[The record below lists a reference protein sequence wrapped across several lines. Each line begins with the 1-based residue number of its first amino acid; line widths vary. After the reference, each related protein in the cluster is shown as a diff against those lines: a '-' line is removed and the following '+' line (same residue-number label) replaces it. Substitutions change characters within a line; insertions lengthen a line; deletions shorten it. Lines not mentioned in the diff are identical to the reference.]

1 MPPQGEKGP
10 APFPLGWNPSG
21 ISAVLILKEGMFM
34 RKKSL
39 ALLLALVMLL
49 SLAVPSALASEPEEA
64 VPAEEATGQEP
75 EKSEVLTIEEPR
87 VVSGEFTTAAPRPSL
102 MMANTLATRAG
113 TFTTFGDQLSGN
125 TYATAIY
132 EALCDPDNFDALRNG
147 DPVAV
152 TLKSRTFTSAETG
165 EISDFLSDGRSDMTS
180 AAKDATAAFDRDRSD
195 IFWTSGYDLTTFS
208 TQNGS
213 RIEGSYYLIA
223 GTYTVGVEITLPI
236 SVSWASGGRSIP
248 ADERT
253 VDAAIDEVIPTIPA
267 GADRYTQLKTVHDW
281 LTENNAYNS
290 AAASAGSGLDG
301 TPWEAI
307 SALTND
313 DGLQPVCEGYARA
326 FKLIC
331 DRLDIPCVLVSGV
344 ATNSAGSGAHMW
356 NYVQMDDSNWY
367 AVDVTWDDPTV
378 SGASG
383 NVSGYER
390 DTYFLVGSNTP
401 VDGTATFAEN
411 HTAHNNDFI
420 TSGHY
425 AFSYPNLET
434 ERYEQ
439 KPPITGTVTISGE
452 AKFDETLTATVE
464 GAPEMIFYQWYRG
477 DTAIPYATGSTY
489 ILTAADVGETIR
501 VEVTALDYTGS
512 LTAAT
517 AGPVKKADGPA
528 APIGVTFVTVSRSWD
543 ALTVQFSSNPEANW
557 EYVAA
562 PAAAPENG
570 WKAADEGGYVTFTG
584 LEPETAYN
592 IYVRVAGTDTQ
603 DASAASLSGS
613 LSTISAPIDAV
624 TVSGLE
630 APVKGSQLDTAVEV
644 TPAGKVTAEVTWY
657 KGNSAEGTAVTGAA
671 GANQVYTAKIT
682 LRVTDDQ
689 ARFAESVAVTLN
701 GESLGM
707 VPSDSI
713 LSVTKTFP
721 ATAERE
727 IKSFTASANPNP
739 VPVPKKGET
748 ATVTL
753 TATATYDDGSSGTVD
768 ASWELVGAHTGV
780 ELSGNTITIAPEA
793 GSYGGSIRMALHA
806 SYISW
811 GQWVDITLTK
821 ETAQATTIDISGPET
836 LAIPASDTGTS
847 TGEYT
852 AKVYDQYGAVMED
865 AEVTWTISGVGGVTV
880 NEGTGVVTV
889 PAGTKSGTATLTA
902 TCGTARKTFEI
913 RLIEK
918 EDAKVTIT
926 GVPEEVVKSSNSFK
940 LNAQIQGSS
949 APDYNNN
956 LLWSSSDENVLAIQN
971 YGTEMVDGS
980 LQAFAWIAVEGPGK
994 ATITATYEDDTHYGS
1009 ASVTITVLKE
1019 PTLDDFNVTL
1029 PSGAVYDS
1037 TAKQA
1042 TVAVKSGITG
1052 MGSYQVLYNDSET
1065 VPVDAGTYQVTLQVA
1080 KGTLYTAATFDLGSF
1095 TIDKADTSITLPGL
1109 TDLTMVKGTT
1119 QSLSPT
1125 TDPAGLSLEYTSSKP
1140 SVAKVSDGGTITA
1153 VAEGNAIITVSY
1165 AGDNNHE
1172 PASATV
1178 NVIVTDKNQVTVAFA
1193 AKGDQTYD
1201 PNGYALGAQFI
1212 EATVE
1217 GGKAIT
1223 KYIYD
1228 NTEYA
1233 SLSDLPTVK
1242 DAGTYTVTA
1251 VYDSATEHGEA
1262 TATFTINKA
1271 NQAALTINS
1280 VGTVTYGTPV
1290 ELTASGGSGTGE
1302 VTFAVTDGTGKAT
1315 VSGSTLTPV
1324 QAGTVTVTATKAGDN
1339 NYNPVTSAPVEIT
1352 INKAAYS
1359 GPISATGSAKYGNSG
1374 TVDLSGL
1381 IVSGGTATVGTVT
1394 DGDSVLEGTPTIS
1407 NGVLTFTL
1415 VNDSSKVSETAT
1427 ISVSVT
1433 SANYEGY
1440 TITVTVTV
1448 NDKNT
1453 DTTTMKVSLKGW
1465 TYGDAAN
1472 TPSVSGVSG
1481 GTAVY
1486 SYSGTGSTTY
1496 GPSATVPTAAG
1507 TYRVTATYENADT
1520 IYTAA
1525 ADFTIAK
1532 ADPVIG
1538 TVSVSAP
1545 ATIFT
1550 STDPEAV
1557 TLSWTNTDIAGTL
1570 KLADGTRFTSGT
1582 KSYTWVFSPTDT
1594 ANYNSVQGTIRL
1606 SVTANALQSIAVT
1619 AQPAKTAYQY
1629 GEAFDPAG
1637 MVVTATYADGS
1648 GKTVD
1653 NSRLTVRYAAGSGF
1667 NAGDTSVTL
1676 SYTEDGVTKTCAVTG
1691 LTVSKIAYPGTTSAA
1706 GSAKYG
1712 GSGTVNLSAM
1722 IAPGGTLGTPAV
1734 TSGSDIL
1741 SGTPTLSGGV
1751 LTFAFKDNADNVDK
1765 DAVITVPVTGAA
1777 NYNDYTITVTVT
1789 VTDKLTPTVTVKD
1802 ITVTYTGSPVPA
1814 SAIRGTATYGGE
1826 TVKGTWSWYGKSP
1839 TNVAQ
1844 SDLYPVCFTPE
1855 DSDTYATVVELVNVT
1870 INKATPTGTPK
1881 YTAVTEDGKTLEDVA
1896 LSASGFSVPG
1906 TVKWVDDEDTLV
1918 RANTAYQWTFTPA
1931 DRANYNVVSGK
1942 LTPYRVYDDDDDT
1955 PVEGSIVSAP
1965 AASHG
1970 SVRVDTGRAEKGDTV
1985 TITAIPD
1992 EGYVL
1997 ESIVVTDRY
2006 GDTVRLT
2013 NEGDGVFSFTMPG
2026 SAITV
2031 KTVFVPE
2038 GSAAV
2043 SQEMDFADVGE
2054 SHWAYNEIAWAFEN
2068 GYMNGTGT
2076 ATFHPTGSVT
2086 RQQVWMILAR
2096 MSGADPANM
2105 AEAKSWAVNNGV
2117 SDGSNPGSPVTRQQ
2131 LVALLYRFAGQMGYD
2146 TAARADL
2153 SGYPDAAS
2161 VASYAADAMAWSVA
2175 NSIVG
2180 GTTAG
2185 TLNPTG
2191 TANRAQ
2197 FAAILWRFYQSSQS

>member
-1 MPPQGEKGP
+1 M
-10 APFPLGWNPSG
+10 
-21 ISAVLILKEGMFM
+21 
-34 RKKSL
+34 
-39 ALLLALVMLL
+39 
-49 SLAVPSALASEPEEA
+49 AS
-64 VPAEEATGQEP
+64 
-75 EKSEVLTIEEPR
+75 
-87 VVSGEFTTAAPRPSL
+87 
-102 MMANTLATRAG
+102 
-113 TFTTFGDQLSGN
+113 
-125 TYATAIY
+125 
-132 EALCDPDNFDALRNG
+132 
-147 DPVAV
+147 
-152 TLKSRTFTSAETG
+152 
-165 EISDFLSDGRSDMTS
+165 
-180 AAKDATAAFDRDRSD
+180 
-195 IFWTSGYDLTTFS
+195 
-208 TQNGS
+208 
-213 RIEGSYYLIA
+213 
-223 GTYTVGVEITLPI
+223 
-236 SVSWASGGRSIP
+236 
-248 ADERT
+248 
-253 VDAAIDEVIPTIPA
+253 
-267 GADRYTQLKTVHDW
+267 
-281 LTENNAYNS
+281 
-290 AAASAGSGLDG
+290 
-301 TPWEAI
+301 
-307 SALTND
+307 
-313 DGLQPVCEGYARA
+313 
-326 FKLIC
+326 
-331 DRLDIPCVLVSGV
+331 PCVLVSGTG
-344 ATNSAGSGAHMW
+344 TNSTGKTEAHMW
-356 NYVQMDDSNWY
+356 NYVQMEDGNWY
-367 AVDVTWDDPTV
+367 AVDCTWDDPV
-378 SGASG
+378 GGS
-383 NVSGYER
+383 ER
-390 DTYFLVGSNTP
+390 SIYFLVGADTT
-401 VDGTATFAEN
+401 VDGR
-411 HTAHNNDFI
+411 
-420 TSGHY
+420 
-425 AFSYPNLET
+425 AFSNSHSSSGDWNGTGAYSFTYPDLAAGEYKVPQ
-434 ERYEQ
+434 EL
-439 KPPITGTVTISGE
+439 TGSVTISGT
-452 AKFDETLTATVE
+452 AKFGETLTATVKD
-464 GAPEMIFYQWYRG
+464 APDTTIFYQWYRG
-477 DTAIPYATGSTY
+477 NTDIPGATRDTYT
-489 ILTAADVGETIR
+489 LTAADVGEAIR

-517 AGPVKKADGPA
+517 ARPVEKADGPD
-528 APIGVTFVTVSRSWD
+528 APTGVEVESVTYDSITVTPNPAWEFTLDPAGTWQDSNTFKDLNSDTD
-543 ALTVQFSSNPEANW
+543 YT
-557 EYVAA
+557 
-562 PAAAPENG
+562 
-570 WKAADEGGYVTFTG
+570 
-584 LEPETAYN
+584 
-592 IYVRVAGTDTQ
+592 IYVRVKETATHNASGDVSVEAHTAMNPVFSTASVYVSTPETGKALAVVDGCQFFLDGSDSYAESYIVNKTVAWYDESGAPVSAGTTAQ
-603 DASAASLSGS
+603 P
-613 LSTISAPIDAV
+613 ST
-624 TVSGLE
+624 
-630 APVKGSQLDTAVEV
+630 
-644 TPAGKVTAEVTWY
+644 
-657 KGNSAEGTAVTGAA
+657 
-671 GANQVYTAKIT
+671 VYTVRITIT
-682 LRVTDDQ
+682 LKEGYTFRPSPDVVFNNSTVGVSSSVSDDGK
-689 ARFAESVAVTLN
+689 TLTIDY
-701 GESLGM
+701 S
-707 VPSDSI
+707 
-713 LSVTKTFP
+713 FP

-727 IKSFTASANPNP
+727 IKSFTASANPSSVE
-739 VPVPKKGET
+739 VPFKGTT

-753 TATATYDDGSSGTVD
+753 TATATYDDGSSGTVN

-780 ELSGNTITIAPEA
+780 ELSGKTITIAPEA
-793 GSYGGSIRMALHA
+793 GTYGKNIEFTVNA
-806 SYISW
+806 SYDGQW
-811 GQWVDITLTK
+811 GQVKITLSK
-821 ETAQATTIDISGPET
+821 ENAQATTIDISGPET
-836 LAIPASDTGTS
+836 LAIPASDTGVS
-847 TGEYT
+847 TDEYT
-852 AKVYDQYGAVMED
+852 ATVYDQYGAVMED
-865 AEVTWTISGVGGVTV
+865 AEVTWTISGVDGVTV

-889 PAGTKSGTATLTA
+889 PAGTESGTATLTA
-902 TCGTARKTFEI
+902 TCDNVSENFII
-913 RLIEK
+913 RLSPK
-918 EDAKVTIT
+918 LDAGVTIT
-926 GVPEEVVKSSNSFK
+926 GAPAEVVMGEGGFDLHANATISIKERFQWSTSNS
-940 LNAQIQGSS
+940 Q
-949 APDYNNN
+949 
-956 LLWSSSDENVLAIQN
+956 VLGVQN
-971 YGTEMVDGS
+971 TSGS
-980 LQAFAWIAVEGPGK
+980 LESESYIAVNGPGT

-1009 ASVTITVLKE
+1009 ASVKITVLEK
-1019 PTLDDFNVTL
+1019 PARSDFTITL
-1029 PSGAVYDS
+1029 PSNAVYNGQEHPVD
-1037 TAKQA
+1037 
-1042 TVAVKSGITG
+1042 VAVKSGITG

-1065 VPVDAGTYQVTLQVA
+1065 VPVDAGTYRVTLQVA
-1080 KGTLYTAATFDLGSF
+1080 KGTLYTAAIFDLGSF

-1125 TDPAGLSLEYTSSKP
+1125 TTPAGLSLEYTSSKP
-1140 SVAKVSDGGTITA
+1140 SVAEVSDGGTITA
-1153 VAEGNAIITVSY
+1153 VAEGTATITVSY

-1178 NVIVTDKNQVTVAFA
+1178 NVTVTDKNQVTVAFA

-1201 PNGYALGAQFI
+1201 PNGYALGGQFTA
-1212 EATVE
+1212 ATTTAV
-1217 GGKAIT
+1217 GGTIS
-1223 KYIYD
+1223 YIY
-1228 NTEYA
+1228 NGTTYN
-1233 SLSDLPTVK
+1233 SLSALPTVK

-1271 NQAALTINS
+1271 DQAALTINS

-1302 VTFAVTDGTGKAT
+1302 VTFTVTGVSGEAT

-1440 TITVTVTV
+1440 TITVTVKV

-1507 TYRVTATYENADT
+1507 TYRVTATYENDDT

-1538 TVSVSAP
+1538 TVSVSTP

-1550 STDPEAV
+1550 STDPEDV
-1557 TLSWTNTDIAGTL
+1557 TLRWANTAIAGTL

-1582 KSYTWVFSPTDT
+1582 KSYTWVFFPADT

-1619 AQPAKTAYQY
+1619 AQPTKTAYQY

-1722 IAPGGTLGTPAV
+1722 IAPGGTLGIPAV

-1765 DAVITVPVTGAA
+1765 DAIITIPVTGAA
-1777 NYNDYTITVTVT
+1777 NYNNYTITVTVT

-1802 ITVTYTGSPVPA
+1802 ITVTFTGSPVPA
-1814 SAIRGTATYGGE
+1814 SAIRGTATYGGK

-1839 TNVAQ
+1839 TNVAE

-2105 AEAKSWAVNNGV
+2105 AEAKNWAVNNGI

-2161 VASYAADAMAWSVA
+2161 VSSYAADAMAWSVA

>member
-1 MPPQGEKGP
+1 M
-10 APFPLGWNPSG
+10 
-21 ISAVLILKEGMFM
+21 
-34 RKKSL
+34 

-236 SVSWASGGRSIP
+236 SVSWASGGRSIT

-253 VDAAIDEVIPTIPA
+253 VDAAIDEVISTIPA

-290 AAASAGSGLDG
+290 AAASAGSDLDG

-425 AFSYPNLET
+425 AFSYPDLET

-452 AKFDETLTATVE
+452 AKYGKTLTATVE

-477 DTAIPYATGSTY
+477 NTDIPGAMRDTYT
-489 ILTAADVGETIR
+489 LTAADVGETIR
-501 VEVTALDYTGS
+501 VEVTAIGYTGS
-512 LTAAT
+512 LTATT
-517 AGPVKKADGPA
+517 AGPVKKADGPD

-543 ALTVQFSSNPEANW
+543 ALTVQFSNPEANW

-707 VPSDSI
+707 VLSDSI
-713 LSVTKTFP
+713 LSVTKR
-721 ATAERE
+721 AISESERE
-727 IKSFTASANPNP
+727 IKSFTASANPSSSVE
-739 VPVPKKGET
+739 VPFKGTT

-753 TATATYDDGSSGTVD
+753 TATATYDDGSSGTVN

-793 GSYGGSIRMALHA
+793 GSYGGSIIMALYA

-821 ETAQATTIDISGPET
+821 ETAQTTTIDISGPET

-865 AEVTWTISGVGGVTV
+865 AEVTWTISGVDGVTV
-880 NEGTGVVTV
+880 NKGTGVVTV

-902 TCGTARKTFEI
+902 TCGNVSENFII
-913 RLIEK
+913 RLSPK
-918 EDAKVTIT
+918 LDAGVTIT
-926 GVPEEVVKSSNSFK
+926 GAPAEVVMGEDGFDLHANATISIKESFKWSTSNS
-940 LNAQIQGSS
+940 Q
-949 APDYNNN
+949 
-956 LLWSSSDENVLAIQN
+956 VLGVQN
-971 YGTEMVDGS
+971 TSGS
-980 LQAFAWIAVEGPGK
+980 LESDSWIAVEGPGK

-1009 ASVTITVLKE
+1009 ASVTITVLEK

-1109 TDLTMVKGTT
+1109 TDLTMVRGTT

-1178 NVIVTDKNQVTVAFA
+1178 NVTVTDKNQVTVAFA
-1193 AKGDQTYD
+1193 DAVSQTYKPD
-1201 PNGYALGAQFI
+1201 GYALGAQFS

-1228 NTEYA
+1228 NTEYT

-1271 NQAALTINS
+1271 NQAALTITS
-1280 VGTVTYGTPV
+1280 ASTVTYGNTLS
-1290 ELTASGGSGTGE
+1290 LTTEGGSGTGE
-1302 VTFAVTDGTGKAT
+1302 VTFTVTDGTGKAT

-1324 QAGTVTVTATKAGDN
+1324 QAGTVTVTATMAGDN

-1359 GPISATGSAKYGNSG
+1359 GPIFAAGSAKYGNSG

-1381 IVSGGTATVGTVT
+1381 IVSGGTLGTPAVT
-1394 DGDSVLEGTPTIS
+1394 SGSDILSGTPTLS
-1407 NGVLTFTL
+1407 GGVLTFTL
-1415 VNDSSKVSETAT
+1415 VNDSGKVGKTAT

-1440 TITVTVTV
+1440 TITVTVKV

-1538 TVSVSAP
+1538 TVSVSTP

-1557 TLSWTNTDIAGTL
+1557 TLSWTNTAITGTL
-1570 KLADGTRFTSGT
+1570 KLADGTQFTSGT

-1619 AQPAKTAYQY
+1619 TQPTKTAYQY

-1691 LTVSKIAYPGTTSAA
+1691 LTVSKIAYPGPISAA

-1741 SGTPTLSGGV
+1741 SGTPALSGGV

-1765 DAVITVPVTGAA
+1765 DAVITIPVTGAA
-1777 NYNDYTITVTVT
+1777 NYNNYTITVTVT

-1839 TNVAQ
+1839 TNVAE

-1906 TVKWVDDEDTLV
+1906 TVKWVDDEDTHALSQS
-1918 RANTAYQWTFTPA
+1918 AYQWTFTPA
-1931 DRANYNVVSGK
+1931 DRANYNAISGK
-1942 LTPYRVYDDDDDT
+1942 LTPYRVYDDDDDDDT

>member
-64 VPAEEATGQEP
+64 VPADELIQEQ
-75 EKSEVLTIEEPR
+75 EEPASQPEEETQAVA
-87 VVSGEFTTAAPRPSL
+87 VVTETVDGLGSVYDVGQAPMLRPMSILGGGFDWNNGKAYYAQLDEDSRDVYDKLYASDLGEDYDASTHSVSIEVEVEPWDNVPVTYQGGNGYSLPDGNVASQWISNTVVPAWLALIYDRPELSWLVSADFNYGASFGLSNIQSSDSGYTA
-102 MMANTLATRAG
+102 T
-113 TFTTFGDQLSGN
+113 
-125 TYATAIY
+125 
-132 EALCDPDNFDALRNG
+132 
-147 DPVAV
+147 V
-152 TLKSRTFTSAETG
+152 TLKSLTITVRDYSSQTGTAGDYAEALAAAKSALDESPYNINDAETRYDQAKAIHDYVC
-165 EISDFLSDGRSDMTS
+165 ETLTYSSTTEGRL
-180 AAKDATAAFDRDRSD
+180 
-195 IFWTSGYDLTTFS
+195 Y
-208 TQNGS
+208 Q
-213 RIEGSYYLIA
+213 
-223 GTYTVGVEITLPI
+223 TV
-236 SVSWASGGRSIP
+236 
-248 ADERT
+248 
-253 VDAAIDEVIPTIPA
+253 
-267 GADRYTQLKTVHDW
+267 Y
-281 LTENNAYNS
+281 
-290 AAASAGSGLDG
+290 
-301 TPWEAI
+301 
-307 SALTND
+307 SALVAPYHT
-313 DGLQPVCEGYARA
+313 VCAGYSKA
-326 FKLIC
+326 FKVLC
-331 DRLDIPCVLVSGV
+331 DEYGIPCVLVSGEG
-344 ATNSAGSGAHMW
+344 TNSTGKTEAHMW
-356 NYVQMDDSNWY
+356 NYVQMEDGNWY
-367 AVDVTWDDPTV
+367 AVDCTWDDPV
-378 SGASG
+378 GGS
-383 NVSGYER
+383 ER
-390 DTYFLVGSNTP
+390 SIYFLVGADTT
-401 VDGTATFAEN
+401 VDGRTF
-411 HTAHNNDFI
+411 
-420 TSGHY
+420 SGSHSSSGDWNGTGAY
-425 AFSYPNLET
+425 SFTYPDLAAGEYKVPQ
-434 ERYEQ
+434 EL
-439 KPPITGTVTISGE
+439 TGTVTISGE
-452 AKFDETLTATVE
+452 AKFGETLTATVE
-464 GAPEMIFYQWYRG
+464 GAPDTTIFCQWYRG
-477 DTAIPYATGSTY
+477 NTDIPGAMRDTYT
-489 ILTAADVGETIR
+489 LTAADVGETIR
-501 VEVTALDYTGS
+501 VEVTAIGYTGS
-512 LTAAT
+512 LTATT
-517 AGPVKKADGPA
+517 AGPVKKADGPD
-528 APIGVTFVTVSRSWD
+528 APTGVEVESVTYDSI
-543 ALTVQFSSNPEANW
+543 TVTANSTW
-557 EYVAA
+557 EYTLD
-562 PAAAPENG
+562 PTGTWQDSN
-570 WKAADEGGYVTFTG
+570 TFTD
-584 LEPETAYN
+584 LSSDTDYT
-592 IYVRVAGTDTQ
+592 IYVRVKETATHNASGDVSVEAHTAMNPVFSTASVYVSTPETGKALAGVNDCQFFLDDSATYAESYIANKTVAWYDESGAPVSAGTTAQ
-603 DASAASLSGS
+603 P
-613 LSTISAPIDAV
+613 ST
-624 TVSGLE
+624 
-630 APVKGSQLDTAVEV
+630 
-644 TPAGKVTAEVTWY
+644 
-657 KGNSAEGTAVTGAA
+657 
-671 GANQVYTAKIT
+671 VYTVRITIT
-682 LRVTDDQ
+682 LKESYTFRPSPDVVFNNSTVGVSSSVSDDGK
-689 ARFAESVAVTLN
+689 TLTIDY
-701 GESLGM
+701 S
-707 VPSDSI
+707 
-713 LSVTKTFP
+713 FP

-727 IKSFTASANPNP
+727 IKSFTAKANSSSVE
-739 VPVPKKGET
+739 VPFKGTT

-753 TATATYDDGSSGTVD
+753 TATATYDDGSSGTVN
-768 ASWELVGAHTGV
+768 ASWELVGAYTGV
-780 ELSGNTITIAPEA
+780 KLSGNTITIAPEA
-793 GSYGGSIRMALHA
+793 GSYGGSIIMALHA
-806 SYISW
+806 SYISSGSSW
-811 GQWVDITLTK
+811 GQWVDITLSK
-821 ETAQATTIDISGPET
+821 ENAQATTIDISGPET

-847 TGEYT
+847 TGKYT

-865 AEVTWTISGVGGVTV
+865 AEVTWTISGVDGVTV

-902 TCGTARKTFEI
+902 ARGSASKTFEI

-926 GVPEEVVKSSNSFK
+926 GAPAEVVMGEEGFYLHANATISIKERFQWSTSNS
-940 LNAQIQGSS
+940 G
-949 APDYNNN
+949 
-956 LLWSSSDENVLAIQN
+956 VLYVQN
-971 YGTEMVDGS
+971 YSGFYES
-980 LQAFAWIAVEGPGK
+980 QPWIAVVGPGK

-1009 ASVTITVLKE
+1009 ASVTITVLEK

-1029 PSGAVYDS
+1029 PSGAVYNGQEHPVTVTCSKEGMEYTVRYNGS
-1037 TAKQA
+1037 TNEPVNA
-1042 TVAVKSGITG
+1042 GI
-1052 MGSYQVLYNDSET
+1052 YD
-1065 VPVDAGTYQVTLQVA
+1065 VTLEVEKA
-1080 KGTLYTAATFDLGSF
+1080 NGYAAATFDLGRF

-1125 TDPAGLSLEYTSSKP
+1125 TTPAGLSLEYTSSKP

-1178 NVIVTDKNQVTVAFA
+1178 NVTVTDKNQVTVDFA
-1193 AKGDQTYD
+1193 DAVSQTYKPD
-1201 PNGYALGAQFI
+1201 GYALGAQFS

-1217 GGKAIT
+1217 DGKTIT

-1233 SLSDLPTVK
+1233 SLSALPTVK

-1271 NQAALTINS
+1271 DQAALTINS

-1324 QAGTVTVTATKAGDN
+1324 QAGTVTVTATKAGDK
-1339 NYNPVTSAPVEIT
+1339 NYNSATSATVEIT

-1359 GPISATGSAKYGNSG
+1359 GPISAAGSAKYGSDG

-1381 IVSGGTATVGTVT
+1381 IVSGGTLGTPAVT
-1394 DGDSVLEGTPTIS
+1394 SGSDILSGTPTLS
-1407 NGVLTFTL
+1407 GGVLTFTL
-1415 VNDSSKVSETAT
+1415 VNDSGKVGKTAT

-1440 TITVTVTV
+1440 TITVTVKV

-1538 TVSVSAP
+1538 TVSVSTP

-1557 TLSWTNTDIAGTL
+1557 TLSWTNTAITGTL
-1570 KLADGTRFTSGT
+1570 KLADGTQFTSGT

-1619 AQPAKTAYQY
+1619 TQPTKTAYQY

-1691 LTVSKIAYPGTTSAA
+1691 LTVSKIAYPGPISAA

-1734 TSGSDIL
+1734 TSGGDIL
-1741 SGTPTLSGGV
+1741 SGTPALSGGV

-1765 DAVITVPVTGAA
+1765 DAVITIPVTGAA
-1777 NYNDYTITVTVT
+1777 NYNNYTITVTVT

-1839 TNVAQ
+1839 TNVAE

-1931 DRANYNVVSGK
+1931 DRANYNAISGK
-1942 LTPYRVYDDDDDT
+1942 LTPYRVYDDDDDDDT

>member
-1 MPPQGEKGP
+1 
-10 APFPLGWNPSG
+10 
-21 ISAVLILKEGMFM
+21 M

-75 EKSEVLTIEEPR
+75 EKSEVLTIEEPQ
-87 VVSGEFTTAAPRPSL
+87 VVSGEFTTAAPRLSL

-236 SVSWASGGRSIP
+236 SVSWAGGGRSIT

-253 VDAAIDEVIPTIPA
+253 VDAAIDEVISTIPA

-425 AFSYPNLET
+425 AFSYPDLET

-452 AKFDETLTATVE
+452 AKFGETLTATVE
-464 GAPEMIFYQWYRG
+464 GAPDTTIFCQWYRG
-477 DTAIPYATGSTY
+477 NTAISNPTGYTY
-489 ILTAADVGETIR
+489 TLTAADVGETIR
-501 VEVTALDYTGS
+501 VEVTAIGYTGS
-512 LTAAT
+512 LTAT

-543 ALTVQFSSNPEANW
+543 ALTVQFSNPEANW

-721 ATAERE
+721 ATAEWE
-727 IKSFTASANPNP
+727 IQSFTASANPSS
-739 VPVPKKGET
+739 VEVPKKGET

-753 TATATYDDGSSGTVD
+753 TATATYDDGSSGTVNATWNLPD
-768 ASWELVGAHTGV
+768 AHTGV
-780 ELSGNTITIAPEA
+780 KLSGNTITIAPEA
-793 GSYGGSIRMALHA
+793 GTYGGNIEFIVIA
-806 SYISW
+806 SYN
-811 GQWVDITLTK
+811 GQWDQVKITLSK

-836 LAIPASDTGTS
+836 LAISDSDTGTS

-865 AEVTWTISGVGGVTV
+865 AEVTWTISGVDGVTV

-902 TCGTARKTFEI
+902 TCGTASKTFPI
-913 RLIEK
+913 TLSPK
-918 EDAKVTIT
+918 LDAGVTIT
-926 GVPEEVVKSSNSFK
+926 GAHAEVVMGEEGFYLYANATIPIKESFQWSTSNS
-940 LNAQIQGSS
+940 G
-949 APDYNNN
+949 
-956 LLWSSSDENVLAIQN
+956 VLYVQN
-971 YGTEMVDGS
+971 YSGFFES
-980 LQAFAWIAVEGPGK
+980 QPWIAVVGPGI
-994 ATITATYEDDTHYGS
+994 ATITATYEDDTYYGS
-1009 ASVTITVLKE
+1009 ASVTITVLEK
-1019 PTLDDFNVTL
+1019 PARSDFTITL
-1029 PSGAVYDS
+1029 PSGAVYNGQEHPVTVTCGKENMQYTVRYNGS
-1037 TAKQA
+1037 T
-1042 TVAVKSGITG
+1042 
-1052 MGSYQVLYNDSET
+1052 NE
-1065 VPVDAGTYQVTLQVA
+1065 PVNAGTYDVTLEVEKA
-1080 KGTLYTAATFDLGSF
+1080 NGYAAATFDLGRF
-1095 TIDKADTSITLPGL
+1095 TIDKATPAITVDNRLN
-1109 TDLTMVKGTT
+1109 MVKGTT
-1119 QSLSPT
+1119 QSLGAAISNNGT
-1125 TDPAGLSLEYTSSKP
+1125 LTYQSSNP
-1140 SVAKVSDGGTITA
+1140 SVATVDGNGNVKG

-1178 NVIVTDKNQVTVAFA
+1178 NVTVTDKNQVTVAFA
-1193 AKGDQTYD
+1193 AKGNQTYKPD
-1201 PNGYALGAQFI
+1201 GYALGAQFI

-1217 GGKAIT
+1217 DGKTIT

-1228 NTEYA
+1228 NTEYT
-1233 SLSDLPTVK
+1233 SLSALPTVYN
-1242 DAGTYTVTA
+1242 AGTYTVTA

-1271 NQAALTINS
+1271 NQATLTITS
-1280 VGTVTYGTPV
+1280 ASTVTYGNTLS
-1290 ELTASGGSGTGE
+1290 LTTEGGSGTGE
-1302 VTFAVTDGTGKAT
+1302 VTFTVTDGTGKAT
-1315 VSGSTLTPV
+1315 VSGSTLTPA
-1324 QAGTVTVTATKAGDN
+1324 QAGTVTVTATMAGDN

-1359 GPISATGSAKYGNSG
+1359 GPIFAAGSAKYGNSG

-1381 IVSGGTATVGTVT
+1381 IVPGGTATVGTVT
-1394 DGDSVLEGTPTIS
+1394 DNEGILTDTPTVS
-1407 NGVLTFTL
+1407 GNVLTFAL
-1415 VNDSSKVSETAT
+1415 VNNKDNVGKTVAIPVT
-1427 ISVSVT
+1427 VT

-1532 ADPVIG
+1532 ADPEIG

-1619 AQPAKTAYQY
+1619 TQPTKTAYQY

-1712 GSGTVNLSAM
+1712 GSGTVDLSAM

-1751 LTFAFKDNADNVDK
+1751 LTFAFKDNADNVGK
-1765 DAVITVPVTGAA
+1765 DAVITIPVTGAA
-1777 NYNDYTITVTVT
+1777 NYNNYTITVTVT

-1814 SAIRGTATYGGE
+1814 SVIRGTATYGGK

-1931 DRANYNVVSGK
+1931 DRANYNAISGK
-1942 LTPYRVYDDDDDT
+1942 LTPYRVYDDDDDDDT

-2161 VASYAADAMAWSVA
+2161 VSSYAADAMAWSVA

>member
-1 MPPQGEKGP
+1 
-10 APFPLGWNPSG
+10 
-21 ISAVLILKEGMFM
+21 M

-64 VPAEEATGQEP
+64 VPADELIQEQ
-75 EKSEVLTIEEPR
+75 EEPASQPEEETQAVA
-87 VVSGEFTTAAPRPSL
+87 VVTETVDGLGSVYDVGQAPMLRPMSILGGGFDWNNGKAYYAQLDEDSQDVYDKLYASDLGKTYNATTHEVSIDVGTKSWDNVPVNYVDGVDGKGYSLPDGNVASQWISNTVVPAWLALIYDRPELSWLVSADFNYGASFGLSNIQSSDSGYTA
-102 MMANTLATRAG
+102 T
-113 TFTTFGDQLSGN
+113 
-125 TYATAIY
+125 
-132 EALCDPDNFDALRNG
+132 
-147 DPVAV
+147 V
-152 TLKSRTFTSAETG
+152 TLKSLTITVRDYSSQTGTAGDYAEALAAAKSALDESPYNINDAETRYDQAKAIHDYVC
-165 EISDFLSDGRSDMTS
+165 ETLTYSSTTEGRL
-180 AAKDATAAFDRDRSD
+180 
-195 IFWTSGYDLTTFS
+195 Y
-208 TQNGS
+208 Q
-213 RIEGSYYLIA
+213 
-223 GTYTVGVEITLPI
+223 TV
-236 SVSWASGGRSIP
+236 
-248 ADERT
+248 
-253 VDAAIDEVIPTIPA
+253 
-267 GADRYTQLKTVHDW
+267 Y
-281 LTENNAYNS
+281 
-290 AAASAGSGLDG
+290 
-301 TPWEAI
+301 
-307 SALTND
+307 SALVAPYHT
-313 DGLQPVCEGYARA
+313 VCAGYSKA
-326 FKLIC
+326 FKVLC
-331 DRLDIPCVLVSGV
+331 DEYGIPCVLVSGEG
-344 ATNSAGSGAHMW
+344 TNSTGKTEAHMW
-356 NYVQMDDSNWY
+356 NYVQMEDGNWY
-367 AVDVTWDDPTV
+367 AVDCTWDDPV
-378 SGASG
+378 GGS
-383 NVSGYER
+383 ER
-390 DTYFLVGSNTP
+390 SIYFLVGADTT
-401 VDGTATFAEN
+401 VDGRTF
-411 HTAHNNDFI
+411 
-420 TSGHY
+420 SGSHSSSGDWNGTGAY
-425 AFSYPNLET
+425 SFTYPDLAAGEYKVPQ
-434 ERYEQ
+434 EL
-439 KPPITGTVTISGE
+439 TGTVTISGE
-452 AKFDETLTATVE
+452 AKFGETLTATVE
-464 GAPEMIFYQWYRG
+464 GAPDTTIFCQWYRG
-477 DTAIPYATGSTY
+477 NTDIPGAMRDTYT
-489 ILTAADVGETIR
+489 LTAADVGETIR
-501 VEVTALDYTGS
+501 VEVTAIGYTGS
-512 LTAAT
+512 LTATT
-517 AGPVKKADGPA
+517 AGPVKKADGPD
-528 APIGVTFVTVSRSWD
+528 APTGVVVLEETYDSITVTPNS
-543 ALTVQFSSNPEANW
+543 AW
-557 EYVAA
+557 EYTLD
-562 PAAAPENG
+562 PAGTWQDSN
-570 WKAADEGGYVTFTG
+570 TFKDLNSDTDY
-584 LEPETAYN
+584 T
-592 IYVRVAGTDTQ
+592 IYVRVKETATHN
-603 DASAASLSGS
+603 ASGDVSVEAHTAMNPVFSTASVKV
-613 LSTISAPIDAV
+613 SAPETGVALAGDSNCQFFLDGSDSYAESYIDTKEV
-624 TVSGLE
+624 EWYVGDQKVDYT
-630 APVKGSQLDTAVEV
+630 TAQPN
-644 TPAGKVTAEVTWY
+644 T
-657 KGNSAEGTAVTGAA
+657 
-671 GANQVYTAKIT
+671 VYTVRITIT
-682 LRVTDDQ
+682 LKEGYTFRLSPDVVFNNSTVGVSSSVSDDGK
-689 ARFAESVAVTLN
+689 TLTIDY
-701 GESLGM
+701 S
-707 VPSDSI
+707 
-713 LSVTKTFP
+713 FP

-727 IKSFTASANPNP
+727 IKSFTASANPSS
-739 VPVPKKGET
+739 VEVPKKGTT

-753 TATATYDDGSSGTVD
+753 TATATYDDGSSGTVN
-768 ASWELVGAHTGV
+768 ATWSLPNAHSGV
-780 ELSGNTITIAPEA
+780 KLSGNTITIAPEA
-793 GSYGGSIRMALHA
+793 GSYSGSIKMALYA
-806 SYISW
+806 SYISSSGSSW

-821 ETAQATTIDISGPET
+821 KTAQATTIDISGPET

-865 AEVTWTISGVGGVTV
+865 AEVTWTISGVDGVTV
-880 NEGTGVVTV
+880 NKGTGVVTV

-902 TCGTARKTFEI
+902 TCGNVSENFII
-913 RLIEK
+913 RLSPK
-918 EDAKVTIT
+918 LDAGVTIT
-926 GVPEEVVKSSNSFK
+926 GAPAEVVMGEDGFDLHANATISIKESFKWSTSNS
-940 LNAQIQGSS
+940 Q
-949 APDYNNN
+949 
-956 LLWSSSDENVLAIQN
+956 VLGVQN
-971 YGTEMVDGS
+971 TSGS
-980 LQAFAWIAVEGPGK
+980 LESDSWIAVEGPGK

-1009 ASVTITVLKE
+1009 ASVTITVLEK

-1109 TDLTMVKGTT
+1109 TDLTMVRGTT

-1193 AKGDQTYD
+1193 DAVSQTYKPD
-1201 PNGYALGAQFI
+1201 GYALGAQFS

-1228 NTEYA
+1228 NTEYT

-1271 NQAALTINS
+1271 NQAALTITS
-1280 VGTVTYGTPV
+1280 ASTVTYGNTLS
-1290 ELTASGGSGTGE
+1290 LTTEGGSGTGE
-1302 VTFAVTDGTGKAT
+1302 VTFTVTDGTGKAT

-1324 QAGTVTVTATKAGDN
+1324 QAGTVTVTATMAGDN

-1359 GPISATGSAKYGNSG
+1359 GPIFAAGSAKYGNSG

-1381 IVSGGTATVGTVT
+1381 IVSGGTLGTPAVT
-1394 DGDSVLEGTPTIS
+1394 SGSDILSGTPTLS
-1407 NGVLTFTL
+1407 GGVLTFAF

-1538 TVSVSAP
+1538 TVSVSTP

-1557 TLSWTNTDIAGTL
+1557 TLSWTNTAITGTL
-1570 KLADGTRFTSGT
+1570 KLADGTQFTSGT

-1619 AQPAKTAYQY
+1619 TQPTKTAYQY

-1712 GSGTVNLSAM
+1712 GSGTVDLSAM

-1751 LTFAFKDNADNVDK
+1751 LTFAFKDNADNVDQ
-1765 DAVITVPVTGAA
+1765 DAVITIPVTGAA

-1839 TNVAQ
+1839 TNVAE

-1931 DRANYNVVSGK
+1931 DRANYNAISGK
-1942 LTPYRVYDDDDDT
+1942 LTPYRVYDDDDDDDT

-2161 VASYAADAMAWSVA
+2161 VSSYAADAMAWSVA

>member
-1 MPPQGEKGP
+1 
-10 APFPLGWNPSG
+10 
-21 ISAVLILKEGMFM
+21 M

-75 EKSEVLTIEEPR
+75 EKSEVLTIEEPQ

-132 EALCDPDNFDALRNG
+132 EALCDPDNLDALRNG

-213 RIEGSYYLIA
+213 RIEGSYTVKA

-236 SVSWASGGRSIP
+236 SVSWTSGERSIT

-253 VDAAIDEVIPTIPA
+253 VDAAIDEVIFTIPA

-344 ATNSAGSGAHMW
+344 AINSGGSGAHMW
-356 NYVQMDDSNWY
+356 NYVQMDDGNWY

-378 SGASG
+378 SGVSG

-425 AFSYPNLET
+425 AFSYPDLET

-439 KPPITGTVTISGE
+439 KPPITGSVTISGT
-452 AKFDETLTATVE
+452 AKYGETLTATVKD
-464 GAPEMIFYQWYRG
+464 APDTTIFYQWYRG
-477 DTAIPYATGSTY
+477 KEEIQNSNSNIYT
-489 ILTAADVGETIR
+489 LTAEDVGKKIT
-501 VEVTALDYTGS
+501 VEVTALGYTGS
-512 LTAAT
+512 LTAT
-517 AGPVKKADGPA
+517 AGPVEKANGPA
-528 APIGVTFVTVSRSWD
+528 EPTGVEVVSVTHDSI
-543 ALTVQFSSNPEANW
+543 TVTANDTW
-557 EYVAA
+557 EYACDYT
-562 PAAAPENG
+562 
-570 WKAADEGGYVTFTG
+570 DEESWQKSNIFTD
-584 LEPETAYN
+584 LSSDMDYI
-592 IYVRVAGTDTQ
+592 IYVRVKETATHKASGWVSVSARTTINPVFSYASVELPAPQTGKPLATVDSCTFYLGGYASYAEEYIAEKKVEWYVEDESGELMPAAGTIAQPSTRYAVQ
-603 DASAASLSGS
+603 ITITLKAGYTFSANTLASVNDKSMGVSR
-613 LSTISAPIDAV
+613 
-624 TVSGLE
+624 TVSDG
-630 APVKGSQLDTAVEV
+630 
-644 TPAGKVTAEVTWY
+644 GK
-657 KGNSAEGTAVTGAA
+657 
-671 GANQVYTAKIT
+671 T
-682 LRVTDDQ
+682 LTI
-689 ARFAESVAVTLN
+689 EY
-701 GESLGM
+701 
-707 VPSDSI
+707 
-713 LSVTKTFP
+713 TFP
-721 ATAERE
+721 ATAARE
-727 IKSFTASANPNP
+727 IASFTVSADPNP
-739 VPVPKKGET
+739 VDVPTKDNTVEVLLT
-748 ATVTL
+748 ATVTY
-753 TATATYDDGSSGTVD
+753 ADDPGTPVD
-768 ASWELVGAHTGV
+768 VTEETTWTPG
-780 ELSGNTITIAPEA
+780 GNNGGTEIVRTNDGWALRVSPEA
-793 GSYGGSIRMALHA
+793 GSYDSSVGLCVNASFGG
-806 SYISW
+806 
-811 GQWVDITLTK
+811 QTTTLTVTLSQK
-821 ETAQATTIDISGPET
+821 TAQVTDFQVDGPASI
-836 LAIPASDTGTS
+836 AIPGSGS
-847 TGEYT
+847 NT
-852 AKVYDQYGAVMED
+852 AQYIIKDIYDQYGASMPSAQVQWSISN
-865 AEVTWTISGVGGVTV
+865 VTGVSV
-880 NEGTGVVTV
+880 NEDTGVVTV
-889 PAGTKSGTATLTA
+889 TNQAAAGTATLTA
-902 TCGTARKTFEI
+902 TCGSVYKDFSIDI
-913 RLIEK
+913 RSK
-918 EDAKVTIT
+918 ENAEVTIT
-926 GVPEEVVKSSNSFK
+926 GVPDVPKDVVKGDSFQLNANVDGFDPDASRQWTSSNE
-940 LNAQIQGSS
+940 
-949 APDYNNN
+949 D
-956 LLWSSSDENVLAIQN
+956 VLSIIN
-971 YGTEMVDGS
+971 SGTEGVFDDSIQAYVLLKAVGS
-980 LQAFAWIAVEGPGK
+980 GT
-994 ATITATYEDDTHYGS
+994 ATITFTCEDDTRYGQD
-1009 ASVTITVLKE
+1009 SVTITVLKQ
-1019 PTLDDFNVTL
+1019 PALSDFTYTL
-1029 PSGAVYDS
+1029 PSGVVYDG
-1037 TAKQA
+1037 QEHPV
-1042 TVAVKSGITG
+1042 TVTPKDGITG

-1065 VPVDAGTYQVTLQVA
+1065 VPVDAGSYTVTLRVE
-1080 KGTLYTAATFDLGSF
+1080 KGTLYTAATFPLGTL
-1095 TIDKADTSITLPGL
+1095 TIDKATPTITVN
-1109 TDLTMVKGTT
+1109 DSLTMVKGTS
-1119 QSLSPT
+1119 QSLGAAI
-1125 TDPAGLSLEYTSSKP
+1125 DPDGLELTYKSSA
-1140 SVAKVSDGGTITA
+1140 SGVATVDSSGTVTGVAVGTA
-1153 VAEGNAIITVSY
+1153 TITVSY
-1165 AGDNNHE
+1165 AGDKNHE
-1172 PASATV
+1172 SATATV
-1178 NVIVTDKNQVTVAFA
+1178 TVTVTDKNQVTVDFA
-1193 AKGDQTYD
+1193 AKGNQTYKPD
-1201 PNGYALGAQFI
+1201 GYALGGQFS

-1228 NTEYA
+1228 NTEYT
-1233 SLSDLPTVK
+1233 SLSALPTVYN
-1242 DAGTYTVTA
+1242 AGTYTVTA
-1251 VYDSATEHGEA
+1251 VYESDTEYGKA

-1271 NQAALTINS
+1271 NQAALTITS
-1280 VGTVTYGTPV
+1280 ASTVTYGNTLS
-1290 ELTASGGSGTGE
+1290 LTTSGGSGTGE

-1315 VSGSTLTPV
+1315 VSGSTLTPT

-1339 NYNPVTSAPVEIT
+1339 NYNPVTSAAVTIT
-1352 INKAAYS
+1352 IEKAAYT
-1359 GPISATGSAKYGNSG
+1359 GADTAAGSAKYGNSG

-1381 IVSGGTATVGTVT
+1381 IVPGGAASVGTVT
-1394 DGDSVLEGTPTIS
+1394 DS
-1407 NGVLTFTL
+1407 NGILNGAPAISGGELSFTL
-1415 VNDSSKVSETAT
+1415 VNDSGNVGKTAV

-1448 NDKNT
+1448 NDKAA
-1453 DTTTMKVSLKGW
+1453 DTTTMKVSLTGW
-1465 TYGDAAN
+1465 TYGQAAN

-1481 GTAVY
+1481 GSAVY
-1486 SYSGTGSTTY
+1486 SYSGTGSTAY
-1496 GPSATVPTAAG
+1496 GPSATAPTAAG
-1507 TYRVTATYENADT
+1507 TYQVTATYENADT
-1520 IYTAA
+1520 IYTAS

-1532 ADPVIG
+1532 ADPAIG

-1557 TLSWTNTDIAGTL
+1557 TLSWTNTAITGTL
-1570 KLADGTRFTSGT
+1570 KLADGTQFTSGT
-1582 KSYTWVFSPTDT
+1582 KSYTWVFSPADT

-1637 MVVTATYADGS
+1637 MAVTATYADGS
-1648 GKTVD
+1648 SKTVD
-1653 NSRLTVRYAAGSGF
+1653 NGRLTVRYASGSGF

-1712 GSGTVNLSAM
+1712 SSGTVNLSAM

-1751 LTFAFKDNADNVDK
+1751 LTFAFKDNADNVGK

-1839 TNVAQ
+1839 TNVAE
-1844 SDLYPVCFTPE
+1844 SDLYLVCFTPE
-1855 DSDTYATVVELVNVT
+1855 DSDTYATVVKLVNVT

-2038 GSAAV
+2038 GSATV

-2105 AEAKSWAVNNGV
+2105 AEAKNWAVNNGV

-2161 VASYAADAMAWSVA
+2161 VSSYAADAMAWSVA

>member
-1 MPPQGEKGP
+1 MPPKGEKGP

-49 SLAVPSALASEPEEA
+49 SLAVPSAMAEEPEDPAQATEEPVQQEEEGPA
-64 VPAEEATGQEP
+64 QEDTQAVAVVTETVDGLGSVYDVGQAPMLRPMSILGGGFDWNNGKAYYAQLDSDSQDVYDKLYASDLGEDYDASTHSVSIEVEVEPWDNVPVNYVDGVDGKGYSLPDGNVASQWISNTVVPAWLALIYDRPELSWLVSANFNYGASFSLSHIQSGDSGYTAT
-75 EKSEVLTIEEPR
+75 
-87 VVSGEFTTAAPRPSL
+87 
-102 MMANTLATRAG
+102 
-113 TFTTFGDQLSGN
+113 
-125 TYATAIY
+125 
-132 EALCDPDNFDALRNG
+132 
-147 DPVAV
+147 V
-152 TLKSRTFTSAETG
+152 TLKSLTITVTDYSSQTGTAADYAEALAAAKSALAESPYNINDAETRYDQAKAIHDYVC
-165 EISDFLSDGRSDMTS
+165 ETLTYSSTTEGRL
-180 AAKDATAAFDRDRSD
+180 
-195 IFWTSGYDLTTFS
+195 Y
-208 TQNGS
+208 Q
-213 RIEGSYYLIA
+213 
-223 GTYTVGVEITLPI
+223 TV
-236 SVSWASGGRSIP
+236 
-248 ADERT
+248 
-253 VDAAIDEVIPTIPA
+253 
-267 GADRYTQLKTVHDW
+267 Y
-281 LTENNAYNS
+281 
-290 AAASAGSGLDG
+290 
-301 TPWEAI
+301 
-307 SALTND
+307 SALVAPYHT
-313 DGLQPVCEGYARA
+313 VCAGYSKA
-326 FKLIC
+326 FKVLC
-331 DRLDIPCVLVSGV
+331 DEYGIPCVLVSGTG
-344 ATNSAGSGAHMW
+344 TNSTGKTEAHMW
-356 NYVQMDDSNWY
+356 NYVQMEDGNWY
-367 AVDVTWDDPTV
+367 AVDCTWDDPV
-378 SGASG
+378 GGS
-383 NVSGYER
+383 ER
-390 DTYFLVGSNTP
+390 SIYFLVGANTM
-401 VDGTATFAEN
+401 VDGR
-411 HTAHNNDFI
+411 
-420 TSGHY
+420 
-425 AFSYPNLET
+425 AFSNSHSSSGDWNGAGTYSFTYPNLAAGEYKVPQ
-434 ERYEQ
+434 EL
-439 KPPITGTVTISGE
+439 TGSVTISGI
-452 AKFDETLTATVE
+452 AKYGETLTATVE
-464 GAPEMIFYQWYRG
+464 GAPAGASLIYQWYRG
-477 DTAIPYATGSTY
+477 NTAIDTMGNTYA
-489 ILTAADVGETIR
+489 LTAADVGETIQ
-501 VEVTALDYTGS
+501 VKVTALGYTGS
-512 LTAAT
+512 LTAT

-528 APIGVTFVTVSRSWD
+528 APIGVTFVPVSMSWD
-543 ALTVQFSSNPEANW
+543 TLTVAFSNSGANW
-557 EYVAA
+557 EYACVAA

-570 WKAADEGGYVTFTG
+570 WKAADVGGSVTFTD

-630 APVKGSQLDTAVEV
+630 DPVKGSQLDTAVEV

-671 GANQVYTAKIT
+671 DANQVYTAKIT
-682 LRVTDDQ
+682 LRVTNDQ
-689 ARFAESVAVTLN
+689 DHFAESVTVTLN

-707 VPSDSI
+707 VESGSI

-727 IKSFTASANPNP
+727 IQSFTASANPNP
-739 VPVPKKGET
+739 VAVPKKGET

-753 TATATYDDGSSGTVD
+753 TATATYDDGSSGTVN

-780 ELSGNTITIAPEA
+780 ELSGKTITIAPEA
-793 GSYGGSIRMALHA
+793 GTYGENIEFTVNA
-806 SYISW
+806 SYNEQW
-811 GQWVDITLTK
+811 GRVKITLSK

-836 LAIPASDTGTS
+836 LAIPGSATETDTGK
-847 TGEYT
+847 YT
-852 AKVYDQYGAVMED
+852 ATVYDQYGEKMQDKAVAWSID
-865 AEVTWTISGVGGVTV
+865 DVNGVSVDQTGTVTV
-880 NEGTGVVTV
+880 NSGAAADTV
-889 PAGTKSGTATLTA
+889 TLTA
-902 TCGTARKTFEI
+902 TCDDVKEIFEI
-913 RLIEK
+913 TLSSK
-918 EDAKVTIT
+918 LDAGVTIT
-926 GVPEEVVKSSNSFK
+926 GVPAEVVEGSNYFE
-940 LNAQIQGSS
+940 LYAQIQGSS
-949 APDYNNN
+949 APDYNN
-956 LLWSSSDENVLAIQN
+956 LLWSSNDENVLYIQN
-971 YGTEMVDGS
+971 LGTKRSGDG
-980 LQAFAWIAVEGPGK
+980 LQAFAGIAVKGPGK

-1009 ASVTITVLKE
+1009 ASVTITVLEK
-1019 PTLDDFNVTL
+1019 PTLDDFNVTP
-1029 PSGAVYDS
+1029 PSNAVYNGQEHPVTVTCGKEDMQYTVRYNGS
-1037 TAKQA
+1037 T
-1042 TVAVKSGITG
+1042 
-1052 MGSYQVLYNDSET
+1052 NE
-1065 VPVDAGTYQVTLQVA
+1065 PVNAGTYDVTLEVEKA
-1080 KGTLYTAATFDLGSF
+1080 NGYAAATFDLGSF
-1095 TIDKADTSITLPGL
+1095 TIDKATPAITVDNSLN
-1109 TDLTMVKGTT
+1109 MVKGTT
-1119 QSLSPT
+1119 QSLGAAISNNGT
-1125 TDPAGLSLEYTSSKP
+1125 LTYQSRNP
-1140 SVAKVSDGGTITA
+1140 SVATVDGNGNVKG
-1153 VAEGNAIITVSY
+1153 VAEGKAIITVSY

-1178 NVIVTDKNQVTVAFA
+1178 NVTVTDKNQVTVDFA
-1193 AKGDQTYD
+1193 DAVSQTYKPD
-1201 PNGYALGAQFI
+1201 GYALGAQFS

-1228 NTEYA
+1228 NTEYT
-1233 SLSDLPTVK
+1233 SLSALPTVYN
-1242 DAGTYTVTA
+1242 AGTYTVTA

-1324 QAGTVTVTATKAGDN
+1324 QAGTVTVTATKDGDN
-1339 NYNPVTSAPVEIT
+1339 NYNSATSATVEIT

-1359 GPISATGSAKYGNSG
+1359 GPISAAGSAKYGSDG

-1381 IVSGGTATVGTVT
+1381 IVPGGTATVGTVT

-1407 NGVLTFTL
+1407 NGGLTFTL
-1415 VNDSSKVSETAT
+1415 VNDSGKVGKTAT

-1433 SANYEGY
+1433 SDNYEDY

-1507 TYRVTATYENADT
+1507 TYRVTATYENDDT

-1538 TVSVSAP
+1538 TVSVSTP

-1557 TLSWTNTDIAGTL
+1557 TLSWTNTAITGTL
-1570 KLADGTRFTSGT
+1570 KLADGTQFTSGT

-1619 AQPAKTAYQY
+1619 TQPTKTAYQY

-1653 NSRLTVRYAAGSGF
+1653 NSKLTVRYAAGSGF

-1712 GSGTVNLSAM
+1712 SSGTVNLSAM

-1751 LTFAFKDNADNVDK
+1751 LTFAFKDNADNVNQ
-1765 DAVITVPVTGAA
+1765 DAVITIPVTGAA

-1839 TNVAQ
+1839 TNVAE
-1844 SDLYPVCFTPE
+1844 SDLYLVCFTPE
-1855 DSDTYATVVELVNVT
+1855 DSDTYATVVKLVNVT

-2038 GSAAV
+2038 GSATV

-2105 AEAKSWAVNNGV
+2105 AEAKNWAVNNGV

-2161 VASYAADAMAWSVA
+2161 VSSYAADAMAWSVA